1 MPLLG
6 RSLSVPSEV
15 VAQPEHGCGADVAVG
30 TPSTIRVPS
39 LTQRYQP
46 HVLRTAPTLS
56 DSDSDANQSITYE
69 VLIQEDIDSHQSV
82 PHPGRHQHTARRAP
96 DMALIRLR
104 GSCERLR
111 GSCED
116 GNTCPTLIYD
126 TTTGAV
132 GVQAQLDPDATARLT
147 APDGEA
153 VV

>member
-1 MPLLG
+1 
-6 RSLSVPSEV
+6 
-15 VAQPEHGCGADVAVG
+15 
-30 TPSTIRVPS
+30 
-39 LTQRYQP
+39 
-46 HVLRTAPTLS
+46 
-56 DSDSDANQSITYE
+56 
-69 VLIQEDIDSHQSV
+69 
-82 PHPGRHQHTARRAP
+82 
-96 DMALIRLR
+96 MALIRLR